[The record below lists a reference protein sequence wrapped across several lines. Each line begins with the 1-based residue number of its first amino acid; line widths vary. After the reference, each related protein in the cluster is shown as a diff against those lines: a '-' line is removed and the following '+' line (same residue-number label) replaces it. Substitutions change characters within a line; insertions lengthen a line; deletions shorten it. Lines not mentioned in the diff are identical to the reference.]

1 MNIVLTEEVIS
12 TNTEPTI
19 LRDSKLKG
27 FGVRI
32 YPSGKIS
39 YFIEPTI
46 NGKSKRKVIGK
57 YPDLSV
63 AEAREVGKSRIN
75 ELATVHILTT
85 TIISYLQTQGFKQS
99 KIARLRCYHGQRG
112 GRLDSQHHCT
122 KAAVSA
128 SRCDAAS
135 YRSGRR

>member
-1 MNIVLTEEVIS
+1 MNIVLTEEVI

-32 YPSGKIS
+32 HPSGKIS

-57 YPDLSV
+57 YPDVSV

-75 ELATVHILTT
+75 ELATAHILTT
-85 TIISYLQTQGFKQS
+85 TIISHLQTQGFNQS
-99 KIARLRCYHGQRG
+99 KIARLRC
-112 GRLDSQHHCT
+112 
-122 KAAVSA
+122 
-128 SRCDAAS
+128 
-135 YRSGRR
+135 

>member
-32 YPSGKIS
+32 HPSGKIS

-57 YPDLSV
+57 YPDVSV

-75 ELATVHILTT
+75 ELATAHILTT
-85 TIISYLQTQGFKQS
+85 TIISHLQTQGFNQS
-99 KIARLRCYHGQRG
+99 KIARLRC
-112 GRLDSQHHCT
+112 
-122 KAAVSA
+122 
-128 SRCDAAS
+128 
-135 YRSGRR
+135 